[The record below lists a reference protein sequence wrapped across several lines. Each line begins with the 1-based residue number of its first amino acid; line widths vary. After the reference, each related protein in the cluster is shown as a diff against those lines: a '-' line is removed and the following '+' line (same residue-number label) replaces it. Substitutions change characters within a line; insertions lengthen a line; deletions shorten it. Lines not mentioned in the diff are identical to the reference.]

1 MSSVYYKDD
10 LAALLLGDT
19 FEVMG
24 DLESESF
31 DFIFADPPYFLS
43 NGGISCQSGKMVSV
57 NKGKWDEGA
66 TAESKHEFNLAWIGA
81 CRRLLKPTGTIAVC
95 GTFHN
100 IYSCGMALE
109 ELGFKILNNITW
121 RKTNPPPNLSCR
133 YFTHSTE
140 TILWARR
147 EPKKG
152 HKYNYGLM
160 KELNGGKQMKDVIEG
175 PLTPKREKKFGK
187 HPTQKPEYVVERL
200 LLAATDPGDRVLDPF
215 VGSGTTCAVAKRH
228 NRISVGID
236 QEAEYLEIAQRRL
249 EDVRGGLLC
258 ETSTSG

>member
-1 MSSVYYKDD
+1 MSVFWEDD
-10 LAALLLGDT
+10 RTQLLLGDT
-19 FEVMG
+19 FEMMEQ
-24 DLESESF
+24 LEPESF
-31 DFIFADPPYFLS
+31 DFVFADPPYFLS
-43 NGGISCQSGKMVSV
+43 NGGISCQSGRMVSV
-57 NKGKWDEGA
+57 NKGEWDEGA
-66 TAESKHEFNLAWIGA
+66 TTESKHEFNLAWIGA

-147 EPKKG
+147 EPKKA
-152 HKYNYGLM
+152 HKYNYALM
-160 KELNGGKQMKDVIEG
+160 KQLNGDKQMKDVIEG
-175 PLTPKREKKFGK
+175 PLTPRKEKAFGK

-200 LLAATDPGDRVLDPF
+200 LLAATDEGDRVLDPF
-215 VGSGTTCAVAKRH
+215 VGSGTTCVVSSRY
-228 NRISVGID
+228 NRSSVGID
-236 QEAEYLEIAQRRL
+236 AEEEYLDIAKKRL
-249 EDVRGGLLC
+249 ETVQEVLLPC
-258 ETSTSG
+258 EISTSG